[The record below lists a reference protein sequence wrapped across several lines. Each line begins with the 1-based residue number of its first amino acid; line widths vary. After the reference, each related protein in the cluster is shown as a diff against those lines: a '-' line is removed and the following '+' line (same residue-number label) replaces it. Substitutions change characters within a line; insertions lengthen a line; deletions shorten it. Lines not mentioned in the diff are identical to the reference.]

1 MTSTSATLVAELAV
15 PSQPEARTPSREPEE
30 RRSIVELDPLT
41 DPRWPELVAAHPR
54 SSIFHTQAWLRV
66 LEATYGYRPVVFGVL
81 DGSELVAAVLFCEV
95 RSPLTGRRLVSL
107 PFSDHCEPLADAV
120 SLAHILRHVESLR
133 RVRGWRYIELRPA
146 TILAPSSPFNAS
158 ERFTL
163 HTIDLRPPLDAIY
176 TGLHHSCIRRKIK
189 KAEREELTYETGRS
203 DDLLR
208 RFRHLLLLTRRRH
221 QLPPQPASWF
231 SNIARL
237 LGDDVTIH
245 LLSKGDTPVS
255 SILTLRHKDV
265 LTYKYGCSDSAFS
278 SLGGT
283 PLLFW
288 NAIQLAKADG
298 IEYFDLGRSDSEDP
312 GLIAFKDHLGAR
324 SSELVYLR
332 SPAPSQP
339 SSAFLPPKVKAFAQ
353 QTLIRLPDPLFSG
366 LGQLLYRHI
375 G

>member
-1 MTSTSATLVAELAV
+1 MTSTSAILAEPAV
-15 PSQPEARTPSREPEE
+15 PSQEASRRPSRATNE

-41 DPRWPELVAAHPR
+41 DPRWPEFVAAHPR
-54 SSIFHTQAWLRV
+54 SSIFHTQPWLRV
-66 LEATYGYRPVVFGVL
+66 LETTYGYRPVVFAVL
-81 DGSELVAAVLFCEV
+81 EGRELVAAVLFCEI

-120 SLAHILRHVESLR
+120 PLAHILRHVESLR
-133 RVRGWRYIELRPA
+133 HIRGWRYIELRPA
-146 TILAPSSPFNAS
+146 TLPAPSTSFGVS
-158 ERFTL
+158 ERFAL
-163 HTIDLRPPLDAIY
+163 HTIDLRPPLEAIY
-176 TGLHHSCIRRKIK
+176 AGLHHSCIRRKIK
-189 KAEREELTYETGRS
+189 KAEREDLTYETGRS

-221 QLPPQPASWF
+221 KLPPQPASWF

-237 LGDDVTIH
+237 LGNDVTIH
-245 LLSKGDTPVS
+245 LLSKGDTPIS

-265 LTYKYGCSDSAFS
+265 LTYKYGCSDAAFS

-288 NAIQLAKADG
+288 NAIQLAKSDG
-298 IEYFDLGRSDSEDP
+298 IEHFDLGRSDSEDP
-312 GLIAFKDHLGAR
+312 GLIAFKEHLGA
-324 SSELVYLR
+324 SASELVYLR
-332 SPAPSQP
+332 TPAPSP
-339 SSAFLPPKVKAFAQ
+339 SRSASFPQVKALAQ

-366 LGQLLYRHI
+366 VGRILYRHI